1 MLAEPTDCGLSTA
14 PSSTSRMPTAI
25 APAPGARPRWAWRGK
40 WAIHPNQIALANE
53 IFSPSPDQVAW
64 AERLLEAMKEATAAG
79 RGAVSLDGKMIDMAH
94 LKVAEIIQRKRD
106 AIAANQ

>member
-1 MLAEPTDCGLSTA
+1 
-14 PSSTSRMPTAI
+14 
-25 APAPGARPRWAWRGK
+25 
-40 WAIHPNQIALANE
+40 
-53 IFSPSPDQVAW
+53 
-64 AERLLEAMKEATAAG
+64 MKEATAAG